1 MTKSAKDPVA
11 EPIKLV
17 ESVPAEEAAKLVGNS
32 EVVFID
38 VREGGELQ
46 KTGTVQGAIHVPRG
60 LSESQADPASPSHN
74 PELGSG
80 TRLVLYCAA
89 GGNRSV
95 PAARSLKEMGT
106 ENVAHVAGAFAA
118 REEAG
123 ASIQNRE

>member
-1 MTKSAKDPVA
+1 M
-11 EPIKLV
+11 
-17 ESVPAEEAAKLVGNS
+17 
-32 EVVFID
+32 FID
-38 VREGGELQ
+38 VREGEELQ

-80 TRLVLYCAA
+80 RRLVLYCAA

-106 ENVAHVAGAFAA
+106 DRLTKQQRVKIAYSLRASGMSAPRQRSTDTKAA
-118 REEAG
+118 
-123 ASIQNRE
+123 